1 MLHLLLKLLFNI
13 GNIILSII
21 VLKFYIIDHLNEL
34 DVEEVHDRMFN
45 FVSIEIGMYSLI
57 GTVVL
62 LLRR

>member
-13 GNIILSII
+13 GNIVLSIV
-21 VLKFYIIDHLNEL
+21 VLKFYIVDHLNEL

-45 FVSIEIGMYSLI
+45 FVAIEIGMYSLI